1 MPSWYEGLSIWK
13 KSFFFIPD
21 DYITWSGNLIFFFKY
36 LNWKSSFLGA
46 CLIIKSDMIFNRNCK
61 FYIYREA
68 NDSILT
74 RSAALKESV
83 YCVMTSGPQLIT
95 TLLIIKPRAVKRH
108 LPKIIKKI
116 VQEGFKVVGMRLQ
129 VLSEEDIQY
138 LTKNDDNMVFISLY

>member
-1 MPSWYEGLSIWK
+1 
-13 KSFFFIPD
+13 
-21 DYITWSGNLIFFFKY
+21 
-36 LNWKSSFLGA
+36 
-46 CLIIKSDMIFNRNCK
+46 MIF
-61 FYIYREA
+61 REA

-74 RSAALKESV
+74 RSAALKESIF
-83 YCVMTSGPQLIT
+83 CVMTSGPQLIT

-138 LTKNDDNMVFISLY
+138 LTKNDDNVVIISLY